1 MKIPLSFYIDVSGQP
16 TSEIFVGLI
25 SIHDLEMS
33 KLIKSIKEKY
43 PFFIRNKQK
52 ASKMQPQHIKS
63 IISFLNNMKVRMSC
77 IHLKSSSW
85 NELIDYVGI
94 NKQNKIEMIF
104 AVLYFIALEKYS
116 QKENIYPLTICI
128 ETFMDIDKVMLNLK
142 KLAKAHNRDFQISK
156 SQARYTEMIKFA
168 DIVAGAGRKITREN
182 LKYEFFYFETPDL
195 EKIKFYLRKL
205 K

>member
-1 MKIPLSFYIDVSGQP
+1 
-16 TSEIFVGLI
+16 
-25 SIHDLEMS
+25 
-33 KLIKSIKEKY
+33 
-43 PFFIRNKQK
+43 
-52 ASKMQPQHIKS
+52 
-63 IISFLNNMKVRMSC
+63 MSC

-104 AVLYFIALEKYS
+104 AVLYYISLEKYS
-116 QKENIYPLTICI
+116 LKDNIYPLTICI

-142 KLAKAHNRDFQISK
+142 KLAKAHSRHFQISK
-156 SQARYTEMIKFA
+156 IQARYTEMIKFA
-168 DIVAGAGRKITREN
+168 DIVAGAGRKIAREN
-182 LKYEFFYFETPDL
+182 LKYEYFYTETTDL